1 MSYTKFLFR
10 KSRYYNALPKKSNSF
25 RKCRVITLL
34 IFHPDSGDKN
44 TIHCKQYKW
53 IIRGIPDYSAVS
65 PGYENISG
73 FRTKK
78 GNADKNGF
86 NIKATI

>member
-1 MSYTKFLFR
+1 MYIYTFNKYLISFLNVYTKFLFR

-44 TIHCKQYKW
+44 TI
-53 IIRGIPDYSAVS
+53 
-65 PGYENISG
+65 
-73 FRTKK
+73 
-78 GNADKNGF
+78 
-86 NIKATI
+86 

>member
-44 TIHCKQYKW
+44 TI
-53 IIRGIPDYSAVS
+53 
-65 PGYENISG
+65 
-73 FRTKK
+73 
-78 GNADKNGF
+78 
-86 NIKATI
+86 